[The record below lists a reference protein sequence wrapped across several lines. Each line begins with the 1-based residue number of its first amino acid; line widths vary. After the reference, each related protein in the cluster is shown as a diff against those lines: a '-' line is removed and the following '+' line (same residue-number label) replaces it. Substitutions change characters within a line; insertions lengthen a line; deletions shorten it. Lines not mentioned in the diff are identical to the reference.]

1 MKAPRESDVLKTCR
15 TWLTFWGAVVV
26 RVNSGA
32 MKIGDRYVRFNDKK
46 GCSDTL
52 VCLPGTGRF
61 LALELKRP
69 GRDRTSAE
77 RAAEQAAFRQE
88 ILDAGGLALVVAS
101 LDELIRELRVAGY
114 DTGSRG

>member
-1 MKAPRESDVLKTCR
+1 MGMKAPLERDVQKACR
-15 TWLTFWGAVVV
+15 DWLTLWGAVVV

-32 MKIGDRYVRFNDKK
+32 MKIGDRYVKFNDQP

-69 GRDRTSAE
+69 GRDRTAAARTPAQPCGAE
-77 RAAEQAAFRQE
+77 E
-88 ILDAGGLALVVAS
+88 S
-101 LDELIRELRVAGY
+101 
-114 DTGSRG
+114 